1 MGPDLASFFAKLFLF
16 NWRVS
21 GSRRGKRVTLAEQR
35 DLLMCLSSLMTLLP
49 SMIVENFSGI
59 SK

>member
-21 GSRRGKRVTLAEQR
+21 GSRRAKRFANVLKFIN
-35 DLLMCLSSLMTLLP
+35 DLTALDDRG
-49 SMIVENFSGI
+49 EF
-59 SK
+59 